1 MKKALFTFSMNHP
14 RLVMTIVAV
23 ITLFFAFQFPK
34 IKVDTDPKNMLKSD
48 ERVRVFYDE
57 MKERFGLNDMLV
69 LGIYDDK
76 GVFNGDT
83 ISRVM
88 AITEEIKELDGVIV
102 DDILAPGEV
111 DDITDAGAMIRVHPL
126 VEEIPE
132 TREDGLKLKFAIDSN
147 PILSNKLSS
156 LDGKLIGIYVPIED
170 NSLSYTLSQQ
180 IEEIAGRHL
189 DREEYYIAGLPVAE
203 DTFGSEM
210 FRQMGISAPLAGLI
224 IGLLLLFFF
233 RKLAVVAAPMLLA
246 VVTVVWT
253 MGLLIGTGQT
263 VHIMSSMIPIFLF
276 PIAVLNSIH
285 ILSSFHERYQRYKH
299 MKPTV
304 LHTMEELFSP
314 MLFTSLTTM
323 VGFLSLALTP
333 IPPVQVFGLFVSF
346 GIASAW
352 LLSMTFLP
360 AYAMLLSHDTLKN
373 FGVTEEGDDSVMAR
387 FLPKLQHWATSRAR
401 TVVIGTAVLLVISA
415 VGISRIIVNDN
426 PVSWFKKSHT
436 LRKADTLMNN
446 HMGGTYMSHLVF
458 EGDADIMK
466 EPEVVAYMDAVQSY
480 VADQE
485 AVGATSSIVDVLR
498 KISYEIKGE
507 SALPDNYDEIAQYY
521 FIYEMAGG
529 DPDDLFTFITPEY
542 DSAHIWIQMTKGDNI
557 LMTRMVDNV
566 NNWMALNPAPDG
578 VDVEWSG
585 LNYINVVW
593 QDKMVKGM
601 LWSLLG
607 SFATVFV
614 MMVFLFRSVLWGLLS
629 MVPLTT
635 TITFIYALIG
645 FTGKP
650 YDMPVAVLSSL
661 TLGLS
666 IDFAIHFIKRAQFI
680 HEKTGDFTETMRLM
694 FEEPAKAISRNML
707 VIAIGF
713 VPLFFSNLVPYITV
727 GTFFFVIMLFSG
739 IATLIIMPAVSALL
753 QKRLFPHI
761 EHTHSHGSHNMKN
774 SHAKIAVTA
783 LALVLGASIISST
796 ASAQESAEEIMK
808 KSHLSYYYAADDG
821 VAEVEMTLTSSKG
834 KTRTR
839 KFTMLRKDMDE
850 GGEQRYYTY
859 FKEPGDVRRM
869 TFMVWKDPKADD
881 SRWIYIPSLDLIKR
895 IAANDKNSS
904 FVGSDFTYED
914 VSGRHWSE
922 DEHSI
927 VKEETL
933 DGKAVW
939 VIKSVPK
946 DKDNAYSYRIS
957 WIDKDTYLPL
967 KEEYYNGKDEVV
979 REFLAEEIKEVEGV
993 FTITKRT
1000 MIDMKKGNKT
1010 TVAFSSIDYNVGV
1023 DADLFSER
1031 YLRQAPR
1038 EYVQ

>member
-1 MKKALFTFSMNHP
+1 
-14 RLVMTIVAV
+14 
-23 ITLFFAFQFPK
+23 
-34 IKVDTDPKNMLKSD
+34 
-48 ERVRVFYDE
+48 
-57 MKERFGLNDMLV
+57 
-69 LGIYDDK
+69 
-76 GVFNGDT
+76 
-83 ISRVM
+83 
-88 AITEEIKELDGVIV
+88 
-102 DDILAPGEV
+102 
-111 DDITDAGAMIRVHPL
+111 
-126 VEEIPE
+126 
-132 TREDGLKLKFAIDSN
+132 
-147 PILSNKLSS
+147 
-156 LDGKLIGIYVPIED
+156 
-170 NSLSYTLSQQ
+170 
-180 IEEIAGRHL
+180 
-189 DREEYYIAGLPVAE
+189 
-203 DTFGSEM
+203 
-210 FRQMGISAPLAGLI
+210 
-224 IGLLLLFFF
+224 
-233 RKLAVVAAPMLLA
+233 
-246 VVTVVWT
+246 
-253 MGLLIGTGQT
+253 
-263 VHIMSSMIPIFLF
+263 
-276 PIAVLNSIH
+276 
-285 ILSSFHERYQRYKH
+285 
-299 MKPTV
+299 
-304 LHTMEELFSP
+304 
-314 MLFTSLTTM
+314 
-323 VGFLSLALTP
+323 
-333 IPPVQVFGLFVSF
+333 
-346 GIASAW
+346 
-352 LLSMTFLP
+352 MTFLP

-680 HEKTGDFTETMRLM
+680 HEKTGDFTQKPCVSCSKNRRRLS
-694 FEEPAKAISRNML
+694 A
-707 VIAIGF
+707 
-713 VPLFFSNLVPYITV
+713 
-727 GTFFFVIMLFSG
+727 GTC
-739 IATLIIMPAVSALL
+739 
-753 QKRLFPHI
+753 
-761 EHTHSHGSHNMKN
+761 
-774 SHAKIAVTA
+774 
-783 LALVLGASIISST
+783 
-796 ASAQESAEEIMK
+796 
-808 KSHLSYYYAADDG
+808 
-821 VAEVEMTLTSSKG
+821 
-834 KTRTR
+834 
-839 KFTMLRKDMDE
+839 
-850 GGEQRYYTY
+850 
-859 FKEPGDVRRM
+859 
-869 TFMVWKDPKADD
+869 
-881 SRWIYIPSLDLIKR
+881 
-895 IAANDKNSS
+895 
-904 FVGSDFTYED
+904 
-914 VSGRHWSE
+914 WS
-922 DEHSI
+922 
-927 VKEETL
+927 
-933 DGKAVW
+933 
-939 VIKSVPK
+939 
-946 DKDNAYSYRIS
+946 
-957 WIDKDTYLPL
+957 
-967 KEEYYNGKDEVV
+967 
-979 REFLAEEIKEVEGV
+979 
-993 FTITKRT
+993 
-1000 MIDMKKGNKT
+1000 
-1010 TVAFSSIDYNVGV
+1010 
-1023 DADLFSER
+1023 
-1031 YLRQAPR
+1031 
-1038 EYVQ
+1038 